1 MDTMFVTT
9 TEGLKPMLKVLEAWM
24 ATNPEKW
31 DALPTR
37 KLMAASGWSESRT
50 WQVARRRVIE
60 AKQPN
65 LLVDV
70 SALVKGVEADKVD
83 ATIAKVIVNLRD
95 KGESWGEINVRLG
108 ISEGR
113 VRKLF
118 AKYSGRKDR
127 GLRTGQGGRFVADN
141 PTLYLSNMK
150 AEGAV
155 IKDSFKGI
163 PTKAEQCLNFKKP
176 ARVRAP
182 RKPRV
187 AKVVEVIE
195 SVA

>member
-9 TEGLKPMLKVLEAWM
+9 TEGLRPMLKVLDAWM
-24 ATNPEKW
+24 ATNPERW
-31 DALPTR
+31 DKLPTAD
-37 KLMAASGWSESRT
+37 LMKASGWSESRT

-65 LLVDV
+65 LIVDL

-118 AKYSGRKDR
+118 SKYSGRKDR
-127 GLRTGQGGRFVADN
+127 GLRTGQGGRFVTDN
-141 PTLYLSNMK
+141 PTLYLDNMK
-150 AEGAV
+150 REGAV
-155 IKDSFKGI
+155 ISGDFKGI
-163 PTKAEQCLNFKKP
+163 PQKPEQCLNYKKAP
-176 ARVRAP
+176 KVRAP
-182 RKPRV
+182 RKPKAV
-187 AKVVEVIE
+187 KVEV
-195 SVA
+195 AA